1 MICPLCERDC
11 PDARMQ
17 RHHLQTRRKDRF
29 DVERI
34 CSDCHR
40 AVHAFFSNDEL
51 RKADLQLD
59 TVEGLLANEAFSRH
73 VAFVR
78 TLPAHRRVRMARR
91 RHRRR

>member
-1 MICPLCERDC
+1 MTCPLCERDC

-40 AVHAFFSNDEL
+40 AVHALFTNAEL
-51 RKADLQLD
+51 RDPELGLD
-59 TVEGLLANEAFSRH
+59 SVDGLLADASFARH

-78 TLPAHRRVRMARR
+78 TVPAHRRVRMARA
-91 RHRRR
+91 RRR